1 MNRFYK
7 IYYLLFLPFI
17 MVSCQ
22 KNFSEFYE
30 RPEGLG
36 APIYQQLEAKGN
48 FKHLTSLIDKAGYKQ
63 ILSETGWWT
72 FFAPTD
78 DAFQRYFQERNIS
91 GIEEMSD
98 SSAVSIVKYLLVFNS
113 YREDQLSTFQSGAD
127 NSTGAGM
134 AFKRKTAYYD
144 WVDQNGDDVKSKIIA
159 TNRNLTA
166 TRSGSVYLNVL
177 NYVNGDNNN
186 KYIPYFT
193 RSFFETNNLTE
204 ADYKTFFPNS
214 NYAGFNVVDAE
225 VDVAERNIAAE
236 NGT

>member
-1 MNRFYK
+1 
-7 IYYLLFLPFI
+7 
-17 MVSCQ
+17 
-22 KNFSEFYE
+22 
-30 RPEGLG
+30 
-36 APIYQQLEAKGN
+36 
-48 FKHLTSLIDKAGYKQ
+48 
-63 ILSETGWWT
+63 
-72 FFAPTD
+72 
-78 DAFQRYFQERNIS
+78 NIS

-214 NYAGFNVVDAE
+214 NYAGFNVVDADRKR
-225 VDVAERNIAAE
+225 V
-236 NGT
+236 